1 MSEEKEVVTAEEIE
15 NKADAIMGTIM
26 HNDSDPVVS
35 TKKLLESGV
44 HFGHQTRK
52 WNPKMS
58 KYIFGSEN
66 GVHILDLTLTAAKLQ
81 EAYLALKKIVADGG
95 KVLFVGTKPQ
105 VKEVIKEEALR
116 SGSFYVVNRWLG
128 GTLTNFKTIQK
139 RIRYLND
146 LKTMEEDGSFDNMPK
161 KEAVLLRKEKEKLLK
176 NLEGIAEMRKVPNAV
191 VVVDP
196 KLEHNAVLEAKKLNI
211 PVFGLLD
218 TNADPDE
225 VDYGI
230 PANDDA
236 TKSVQLICGILADAV
251 VEAKGGTLSYAYN
264 VASEDEV
271 SMADAL
277 STADKAEELRQIRQ
291 KSREDSQSAKK
302 KTNKKPNKFVQKKV
316 AEEATEA
323 APVEAKEETTVEENK
338 E

>member
-1 MSEEKEVVTAEEIE
+1 MKKYIKYLSVIIVLIVASLPLSAQDKVI
-15 NKADAIMGTIM
+15 
-26 HNDSDPVVS
+26 
-35 TKKLLESGV
+35 KKLVDGENQRIVIYGTSLSASKEGWPAMLEDSLNMLYPGTVEVINSAQAAMWSTWGV
-44 HFGHQTRK
+44 
-52 WNPKMS
+52 
-58 KYIFGSEN
+58 EN
-66 GVHILDLTLTAAKLQ
+66 LRERVLEYKPDMVIIEFAMND
-81 EAYLALKKIVADGG
+81 AYLPYTTSI
-95 KVLFVGTKPQ
+95 
-105 VKEVIKEEALR
+105 EAARLNLE
-116 SGSFYVVNRWLG
+116 YMVY
-128 GTLTNFKTIQK
+128 
-139 RIRYLND
+139 RIRELYPECSILIQV
-146 LKTMEEDGSFDNMPK
+146 MNMP
-161 KEAVLLRKEKEKLLK
+161 
-176 NLEGIAEMRKVPNAV
+176 IAEHKAQRPDIELYYDMYRK
-191 VVVDP
+191 
-196 KLEHNAVLEAKKLNI
+196 EAKKLNI

-225 VDYGI
+225 VNYGI

-302 KTNKKPNKFVQKKV
+302 KTNRKPNKFVQKKV

>member
-1 MSEEKEVVTAEEIE
+1 
-15 NKADAIMGTIM
+15 
-26 HNDSDPVVS
+26 
-35 TKKLLESGV
+35 
-44 HFGHQTRK
+44 
-52 WNPKMS
+52 
-58 KYIFGSEN
+58 
-66 GVHILDLTLTAAKLQ
+66 
-81 EAYLALKKIVADGG
+81 
-95 KVLFVGTKPQ
+95 
-105 VKEVIKEEALR
+105 
-116 SGSFYVVNRWLG
+116 
-128 GTLTNFKTIQK
+128 
-139 RIRYLND
+139 
-146 LKTMEEDGSFDNMPK
+146 
-161 KEAVLLRKEKEKLLK
+161 
-176 NLEGIAEMRKVPNAV
+176 MRKVPNAV

-225 VDYGI
+225 VDSGI

-302 KTNKKPNKFVQKKV
+302 KTNKKPNKFIQKKV
-316 AEEATEA
+316 AEEVTEA